1 MHAYKF
7 RLYPTKEN
15 EEKLLL
21 TLNKCRYVYNF
32 LLDELNR
39 QKVIDK
45 AQLQEMIV
53 DLKRVEPDLQDV
65 HSKALQYENYRLFS
79 NLRSL
84 SQTKKHGRKVG
95 SLRFKGKNWF
105 KTFSY
110 NQSGFAII
118 ENNTRFD
125 KLWLSKIGE
134 IPMIVHRKIEGKI
147 KQVTIKRASSG
158 KWFASVI
165 TETENEVPQSTNT
178 KAIGIDL
185 GIKNFVFDSDGNSLS
200 NQKFLEKSSKK
211 LGKEQRKF
219 SRKAKGSQN
228 RNKQRIIV
236 ARIHEKIVNQ
246 REDFQHKLSRYYVN
260 NYGLIAIEDLQVKN
274 MIRNRCLSKSISDA
288 AWSKFDQML
297 EYKAESAGVRVVK
310 VEPNNTTQICSNC
323 GINVQKKLGDRIHEC
338 QCGLIIDRD
347 YNSAKN
353 ILNKAL
359 LSERQES
366 TPVEIEP
373 LILSEQVR
381 SKKQE
386 ALSVRVGQFTR

>member
-1 MHAYKF
+1 MLTAYKF

-15 EEKLLL
+15 EERLLW
-21 TLNKCRYVYNF
+21 TLKKCRYVYNF
-32 LLDELNR
+32 LLGELNR

-65 HSKALQYENYRLFS
+65 HSKVLQYENYRLFS

-84 SQTKKHGRKVG
+84 SQTKKKGRKVG

-118 ENNTRFD
+118 ENATRFD

-147 KQVTIKRASSG
+147 KQVTIKKVSSG
-158 KWFASVI
+158 KWFVSVI
-165 TETENEVPQSTNT
+165 TETEDKVSQSTNH
-178 KAIGIDL
+178 KAVGVDL
-185 GIKNFVFDSDGNSLS
+185 GIKNYVFDSEGDNFS

-211 LGKEQRKF
+211 LRREQRRL

-228 RNKQRIIV
+228 RNKQRIVV
-236 ARIHEKIVNQ
+236 ARIHERIVNQ
-246 REDFQHKLSRYYVN
+246 REDFQHKLSRYYAN
-260 NYGLIAIEDLQVKN
+260 NYGLIAIEDLQIKN
-274 MIRNRCLSKSISDA
+274 MVRNRRLSKSISDA
-288 AWSKFDQML
+288 AWSKFVQML
-297 EYKAESAGVRVVK
+297 EYKAEKAGVRVMK
-310 VEPNNTTQICSNC
+310 VEPNNTTQKCSSC
-323 GINVQKKLGDRIHEC
+323 GIKVPKELGDRIHDC
-338 QCGLIIDRD
+338 QCGLLIDRD
-347 YNSAKN
+347 YNSAIN

-366 TPVEIEP
+366 TPVETEP
-373 LILSEQVR
+373 LLLAEQVR
-381 SKKQE
+381 SEKQE
-386 ALSVRVGQFTR
+386 APCDS